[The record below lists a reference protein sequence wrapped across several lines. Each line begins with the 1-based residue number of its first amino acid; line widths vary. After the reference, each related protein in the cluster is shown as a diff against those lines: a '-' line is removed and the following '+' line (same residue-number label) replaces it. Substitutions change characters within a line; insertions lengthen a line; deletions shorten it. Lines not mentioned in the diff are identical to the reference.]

1 MTRAQIYRDAGA
13 RSFFNFRDEL
23 LGDLQCDLITQR
35 AFVYGFWWFFCTSV
49 SVVLFD
55 NIILVISPALMLIF
69 LIYYV

>member
-35 AFVYGFWWFFCTSV
+35 AFVYGFW
-49 SVVLFD
+49 
-55 NIILVISPALMLIF
+55 
-69 LIYYV
+69 